1 MTISSGSESDRD
13 YDNGSSHIYDI
24 LKNLKE
30 AAPATKRPEDS
41 AIPHLSSIQ
50 ETAQMQGKSHCRWS
64 RNTVFI
70 AKLDWPLYQLELNA
84 LLQLV
89 EIGK

>member
-13 YDNGSSHIYDI
+13 YDNESSHIYDI

-41 AIPHLSSIQ
+41 AILHLSSIQ
-50 ETAQMQGKSHCRWS
+50 ETGQR
-64 RNTVFI
+64 
-70 AKLDWPLYQLELNA
+70 
-84 LLQLV
+84 
-89 EIGK
+89 

>member
-50 ETAQMQGKSHCRWS
+50 ETAQM
-64 RNTVFI
+64 
-70 AKLDWPLYQLELNA
+70 
-84 LLQLV
+84 
-89 EIGK
+89 